1 MPLIRI
7 SNSVLTFIRATVRR
21 SVRRFLD
28 AIRRMT
34 ELNERQ
40 AMPVNEIFRTLPE
53 QIAARLQ
60 QDILGGHLKPGE
72 PLREADLSERFG
84 VSRGP
89 VREAFRQLVQQGL
102 LVLEPN
108 KGVRVAQNPSD
119 EMRPLVVQ
127 LRRAIE
133 VYVLESIFDRITNG
147 DIDTWQAILNDI
159 RTACESNDLNALT
172 NYDLRFHQAIV
183 KSHDDRDLF
192 TLWQPIAMRMMM
204 QYNRLDD
211 IMDSYR
217 EHKRILDAIRAR
229 DRRAAIE
236 ALSTNIQ

>member
-1 MPLIRI
+1 MPA
-7 SNSVLTFIRATVRR
+7 F
-21 SVRRFLD
+21 
-28 AIRRMT
+28 
-34 ELNERQ
+34 
-40 AMPVNEIFRTLPE
+40 EIFRTLPE

-60 QDILGGHLKPGE
+60 QDILAGQLKPGD
-72 PLREADLSERFG
+72 PLREVDLSERFG

-89 VREAFRQLVQQGL
+89 VREAFRQLTQQGL

-108 KGVRVAQNPSD
+108 KGVRVAQNPSV
-119 EMRPLVVQ
+119 EVRPLVVQ
-127 LRRAIE
+127 LRRTIE
-133 VYVLESIFDRITNG
+133 VFVLESIFDRITDN
-147 DIDTWQAILNDI
+147 DIEIWDEILNDI
-159 RTACESNDLNALT
+159 KVACKSNDLNALT
-172 NYDLRFHQAIV
+172 DHDLRFHQAII

-211 IMDSYR
+211 LMESYR

-229 DRRAAIE
+229 DRTAAIE

>member
-7 SNSVLTFIRATVRR
+7 SNNILTFIRATVRR
-21 SVRRFLD
+21 SVRRVLD

>member
-7 SNSVLTFIRATVRR
+7 SNSVLTLIRATVRT
-21 SVRRFLD
+21 SARRFLD
-28 AIRRMT
+28 AIRRLT
-34 ELNERQ
+34 ELSERQ
-40 AMPVNEIFRTLPE
+40 AMPANEIFRTLPE

-127 LRRAIE
+127 LRRTIE
-133 VYVLESIFDRITNG
+133 VYVLESIFDRITDG

-159 RTACESNDLNALT
+159 RTACEANDLNALT

-229 DRRAAIE
+229 DREAAVN

>member
-7 SNSVLTFIRATVRR
+7 SNSVLTFIRATVRT

-127 LRRAIE
+127 LRRTIE
-133 VYVLESIFDRITNG
+133 VYVLESIFDRITDS

-159 RTACESNDLNALT
+159 RTACELNDLNALT

-217 EHKRILDAIRAR
+217 EHKLILDAIRAR
-229 DRRAAIE
+229 DRKAAIE

>member
-1 MPLIRI
+1 M
-7 SNSVLTFIRATVRR
+7 
-21 SVRRFLD
+21 
-28 AIRRMT
+28 AIRQMT
-34 ELNERQ
+34 QMNERQ
-40 AMPVNEIFRTLPE
+40 AMPAIEIFRTLPE

-60 QDILGGHLKPGE
+60 QDILGGQLKPGD
-72 PLREADLSERFG
+72 PLREVDLSERFG

-89 VREAFRQLVQQGL
+89 VREAFRQLTQQGL

-108 KGVRVAQNPSD
+108 KGVRVAQNPSV
-119 EMRPLVVQ
+119 EVRPLVVQ
-127 LRRAIE
+127 LRRTIE
-133 VYVLESIFDRITNG
+133 VFVLESIFEKITDS
-147 DIDTWQAILNDI
+147 DIDTWQAILDDI
-159 RTACESNDLNALT
+159 KSACESNDLNTLT
-172 NYDLRFHQAIV
+172 DHDLRFHQAII

-229 DRRAAIE
+229 DRAAAIK